1 MARTGPHVSYTG
13 LRVGDW
19 YPIGVA
25 VGVGVALAGLFAS
38 SRFGAA
44 TSTLG
49 AALWGVVAGFV
60 TNAWIG
66 ADWAGPLAGVIGGV
80 IGAVS
85 ASVLVRGALRRGG
98 TRGGT
103 GFIVGSA
110 ALALFALALVPIVG
124 FVEAVVMPVL
134 AGRARRRHPE
144 RYAGLRTLAK

>member
-1 MARTGPHVSYTG
+1 
-13 LRVGDW
+13 VGDW

-25 VGVGVALAGLFAS
+25 AGVGVAFGVLAAGLFAS

-44 TSTLG
+44 TSTLA

-66 ADWAGPLAGVIGGV
+66 PDWAGPLAGIVGGV

-103 GFIVGSA
+103 AFIVGSA
-110 ALALFALALVPIVG
+110 ALMLFALALVPVAG
-124 FVEAVVMPVL
+124 FVIAVVVPLL

-144 RYAGLRTLAK
+144 RYAGLRSLAK

>member
-1 MARTGPHVSYTG
+1 M
-13 LRVGDW
+13 GDW

-25 VGVGVALAGLFAS
+25 VGIGVSLGVLAAGLFAS

-60 TNAWIG
+60 TNVWIG
-66 ADWAGPLAGVIGGV
+66 ADWAGPLAGFLGGV
-80 IGAVS
+80 IGALS

-103 GFIVGSA
+103 AFIVGSA
-110 ALALFALALVPIVG
+110 AVALFTLALVPVVG
-124 FVEAVVMPVL
+124 FLEAIVLPAL

>member
-1 MARTGPHVSYTG
+1 LLS
-13 LRVGDW
+13 VGDW

-25 VGVGVALAGLFAS
+25 VGIGVSLGVLAAGLFAS

-44 TSTLG
+44 ASTVG
-49 AALWGVVAGFV
+49 AAFWGVVAGFV

-66 ADWAGPLAGVIGGV
+66 PDWAGPLAGIVGGV

-85 ASVLVRGALRRGG
+85 AGVLVRGALRRGG

-103 GFIVGSA
+103 AFIVGSA
-110 ALALFALALVPIVG
+110 AVALFALALVPVIG
-124 FVEAVVMPVL
+124 FVEAVVLPVL
-134 AGRARRRHPE
+134 AGRARRNDPE